1 MSEAIDKA
9 RMRHEALRGEIEQ
22 HSHLYYVKAEPV
34 VSDMEFDGQPIDASK
49 TYKVAG
55 WASVA
60 QPLEGTPVWD
70 VVADYMRDRK
80 TITVDTVNEPLLKN
94 VGSNP
99 GMFRP

>member
-1 MSEAIDKA
+1 MVRVGGLQYTIDPTA
-9 RMRHEALRGEIEQ
+9 SIGSRI
-22 HSHLYYVKAEPV
+22 
-34 VSDMEFDGQPIDASK
+34 SDMELDGQPIDASK

-80 TITVDTVNEPLLKN
+80 TITVDSVNEPLLKN

-99 GMFRP
+99 GIFRP